1 MFEDVPDVKYHPWIT
16 RYCEVMNN
24 YYDGE
29 NFRWDEENVLRQVK
43 AALHDHKEI
52 MEITWRRMYDVLGG
66 VMSFSTVYSYGWDRD
81 EGTRVLR
88 KKFEEMA
95 YPKVLDKS
103 LEDYL

>member
-16 RYCEVMNN
+16 RYCEGMNF
-24 YYDGE
+24 YHAEDGLA
-29 NFRWDEENVLRQVK
+29 WDEEVVLRQVR
-43 AALHDHKEI
+43 AALRDHKEI
-52 MEITWRRMYDVLGG
+52 MEITWARMSHVLGG
-66 VMSFSTVYSYGWDRD
+66 SFSFSPVYNYGWDRD
-81 EGTRVLR
+81 EGTRALR